1 MKKNVAA
8 LLAIFTVITL
18 FHEAAFSQDFNHCG
32 ATEMQQFLWQQYPEL
47 WQQQQEYNQKI
58 HDQVAASGNT
68 RDENEIYI
76 IPVVFHVVH
85 NYGSEFISDEQ
96 VEDQV
101 RVLNEDY
108 RKLNADTAAIV
119 NAFLGIA
126 GDAHIEFRL
135 AKKTPG
141 GGCTTGIDRI
151 QSHETYQGNDGSKL
165 SQWPRNM
172 YLNVWTVNKMQ
183 NGVAGY
189 AYYPSS
195 VAGFL
200 APYDGIMILSD
211 YIGSIG
217 TSSVLTSRA
226 LTHEIGHYLNLPHTW
241 GSTNSPGVECG
252 DDGVQDTPE
261 TKGWTSCN
269 LNGAV
274 CNAGVIENIQNY
286 MEYSYCS
293 KMFTEG
299 QIAIMR
305 GVLNNPVSGRNNLWT
320 ESNLIATGTNDG
332 YVAEC
337 APRADF
343 NPNFYNIC
351 QGADITFKNF
361 SWSGTATSWSWEFPG
376 GTPSSSTEE
385 NPVVVFNEPG
395 KHTIT
400 LTAANDAGSSSISK
414 DIYVSAPAATYGH
427 YYYEDFE
434 NIDKVNNDW
443 IFRNV
448 DNNGSEWALATNA
461 AYDGSNSIRVDNFNG
476 DQGDVDYIISP
487 SMDLSGMGE
496 IILSFRYA
504 GASKSANVNNINDV
518 LKIYTSS
525 NCGETWMLR
534 SIRDGLD
541 LVNNG
546 AWGTYFTPSATSATW
561 GTATVALPT
570 IVAQPNIR
578 FKFEFTGGSYGNN
591 FYIDDIM
598 VSEYG
603 VGIQSPAGSSSA
615 SLAIF
620 PNPNNGAFTLAY
632 SLTEASDV
640 RVSVID
646 VTGREIMQ
654 VSNEKQSAGSHQQS
668 VQAETAQAL
677 SKGIY
682 FVKLGV
688 NGETSVKKLVIE

>member
-1 MKKNVAA
+1 MKKN
-8 LLAIFTVITL
+8 LTIVIACLISITGVRQV
-18 FHEAAFSQDFNHCG
+18 AFSQDLNHCG
-32 ATEMQQFLWQQYPEL
+32 ATEMQLSLWEQYPEL
-47 WQQQQEYNQKI
+47 WQAQQAYDQQI
-58 HDQVAASGNT
+58 HDQVANTGST
-68 RDENEIYI
+68 RDENEVYI
-76 IPVVFHVVH
+76 IPIVFHVLH
-85 NYGSEFISDEQ
+85 NYGSEYISDEQ
-96 VEDQV
+96 IEDQV
-101 RVLNEDY
+101 RVLNDDY

-126 GDAHIEFRL
+126 SDAHIEFRL

-274 CNAGVIENIQNY
+274 CNAGVIENVQNY
-286 MEYSYCS
+286 MEYAYCS

-299 QIAIMR
+299 QADIMR
-305 GVLNNPVSGRNNLWT
+305 GVLNNPVSSRDNLWT
-320 ESNLIATGTNDG
+320 ESNLIATGTNEG

-343 NPNFYNIC
+343 NPNFSTVC
-351 QGADITFKNF
+351 QGADITFKNY
-361 SWSGTATSWSWEFPG
+361 SWGGTATSWNWEFPG

-385 NPVVVFNEPG
+385 SPVVIFNEPG
-395 KHTIT
+395 KHTVT
-400 LTAANDAGSSSISK
+400 LTSSNDAGTSSVSK
-414 DIYVSAPAATYGH
+414 DIYVSAPTASYGQ
-427 YYYEDFE
+427 YYFEGFED
-434 NIDKVNNDW
+434 IAKVNNDW
-443 IFRNV
+443 IFKNV
-448 DNNGSEWALATNA
+448 DNNGSEWALSTNA
-461 AYDGSNSIRVDNFNG
+461 AYNGSNSVRVDNFNG
-476 DQGDVDYIISP
+476 DQGDVDYMISP

-504 GASKSANVNNINDV
+504 GASKSSNVNNINDV

-525 NCGETWMLR
+525 NCGESWFLR
-534 SIRDGLD
+534 NIRDGLD

-546 AWGTYFTPSATSATW
+546 AWGTYFTPTAANGTW
-561 GTATVALPT
+561 GVASVSLPS

-591 FYIDDIM
+591 FYIDDIT

-603 VGIQSPAGSSSA
+603 VGIQSPNSGTTA
-615 SLAIF
+615 LTIF
-620 PNPNNGAFTLAY
+620 PNPSNGAFTLNY
-632 SLTEASDV
+632 SLAEASDV
-640 RVSVID
+640 RVSIVD
-646 VTGREIMQ
+646 VTGREIIQ
-654 VSNEKQSAGSHQQS
+654 LSSEKQTAGSHQQS
-668 VQAETAQAL
+668 VLADAARAL
-677 SKGIY
+677 SRGIY
-682 FVKLGV
+682 FLKLQV
-688 NGETSVKKLVIE
+688 NGETNVKKLVIE

>member
-1 MKKNVAA
+1 MKKNSTVVIVC
-8 LLAIFTVITL
+8 LLIISGL
-18 FHEAAFSQDFNHCG
+18 QHMAFSQDLNHCG
-32 ATEMQQFLWQQYPEL
+32 ATEMQLKLWAQYPEL
-47 WQQQQEYNQKI
+47 WQAQQDY
-58 HDQVAASGNT
+58 DQQIRDQIAASDNT
-68 RDENEIYI
+68 RDEDEVYI
-76 IPVVFHVVH
+76 IPIVFHVIH
-85 NYGSEFISDEQ
+85 NYGSEYISDEQ
-96 VEDQV
+96 IEDQV
-101 RVLNEDY
+101 RVLNDDY
-108 RKLNADTAAIV
+108 RKMNADTAAIV

-135 AKKTPG
+135 AKKTSG

-217 TSSVLTSRA
+217 SSSVQTSRA

-269 LNGAV
+269 LSGAV
-274 CNAGVIENIQNY
+274 CNAGVIENVQNY
-286 MEYSYCS
+286 MEYAYCS

-305 GVLNNPVSGRNNLWT
+305 GILNNPVSDRDNLWSA
-320 ESNLIATGTNDG
+320 SNLIATGTNDG

-343 NPNFYNIC
+343 NPKFYNIC
-351 QGADITFKNF
+351 QGADIAFTNF
-361 SWSGTATSWSWEFPG
+361 SWGGDASSWSWDIPG
-376 GTPSSSTEE
+376 GTPSTSTEE
-385 NPVVVFNEPG
+385 SPVIVFNEAG

-400 LTAANDAGSSSISK
+400 LTATNAAGSSTVSK
-414 DIYVSAPAATYGH
+414 DIYVSPPTPSYSH
-427 YYYEDFE
+427 YYFEDFE
-434 NIDKVNNDW
+434 DVNKFNNDW
-443 IFRNV
+443 IIRNI
-448 DNNGSEWALATNA
+448 DGNGSEWALATNA
-461 AYDGSNSIRVDNFNG
+461 AYEGSHCARIDNFNG
-476 DQGDVDYIISP
+476 DQGDVDYMISP
-487 SMDLSGMGE
+487 AMDLSGMGE
-496 IILSFRYA
+496 INLSFRYA
-504 GASKSANVNNINDV
+504 AASGSSNVTNINDA
-518 LKIYTSS
+518 LRIYTSS
-525 NCGETWMLR
+525 NCGESWYLR
-534 SIRDGLD
+534 NVRSGLD
-541 LVNNG
+541 LINNG
-546 AWGTYFTPSATSATW
+546 AYGNYFTPGATTGTW
-561 GTATVALPT
+561 SLATVSFPS

-578 FKFEFTGGSYGNN
+578 IKFEFTGGSYGNN
-591 FYIDDIM
+591 LYIDDIA

-603 VGIQSPAGSSSA
+603 VGIQSPASGTA
-615 SLAIF
+615 ALNIF
-620 PNPNNGAFTLAY
+620 PNPNNGDFTLTY
-632 SLTEASDV
+632 SLPEAAEV
-640 RVSVID
+640 RVSIID
-646 VTGREIMQ
+646 LTGREIFE
-654 VSNEKQSAGSHQQS
+654 VSNEQQAAGSHQQS
-668 VQAETAQAL
+668 VQADAVQSL

-682 FVKLGV
+682 FLRMQS
-688 NGETSVKKLVIE
+688 NGETNVKKLVIE

>member
-1 MKKNVAA
+1 MKKN
-8 LLAIFTVITL
+8 LTVVIACLISITGL
-18 FHEAAFSQDFNHCG
+18 CQVAFSQDLNHCG
-32 ATEMQQFLWQQYPEL
+32 ATEMQLSLWEQYPEL
-47 WQQQQEYNQKI
+47 WQAQQTYDQQI
-58 HDQVAASGNT
+58 HDQVANGGST
-68 RDENEIYI
+68 RDEDEVYI
-76 IPVVFHVVH
+76 IPIVFHVLH
-85 NYGSEFISDEQ
+85 NYGSEYISDAQ
-96 VEDQV
+96 IEDQV
-101 RVLNEDY
+101 RVLNDDY

-126 GDAHIEFRL
+126 SDAHIEFRL

-195 VAGFL
+195 VAGSL

-274 CNAGVIENIQNY
+274 CNAGVIENVQNY
-286 MEYSYCS
+286 MEYAYCS

-299 QIAIMR
+299 QVAIMR
-305 GVLNNPVSGRNNLWT
+305 GVLNNSVSGRDNLWS

-337 APRADF
+337 SPRADF
-343 NPNFYNIC
+343 NPNFSTIC
-351 QGADITFKNF
+351 QGADITFKNY
-361 SWSGTATSWSWEFPG
+361 SWGGTATSYTWEFPG
-376 GTPSSSTEE
+376 GTPASSTEE
-385 NPVVVFNEPG
+385 SPVVVFNEPG

-400 LTAANDAGSSSISK
+400 LTSSNDAGTSTVSK
-414 DIYVSAPAATYGH
+414 DINVSAPTASYGQ
-427 YYYEDFE
+427 YYFEGFED
-434 NIDKVNNDW
+434 IAKVNNDW
-443 IFRNV
+443 IFKNV

-461 AYDGSNSIRVDNFNG
+461 AYDGSNSVRVDNFNG
-476 DQGDVDYIISP
+476 DQGDVDYMISP
-487 SMDLSGMGE
+487 AMDLSGMGE

-504 GASKSANVNNINDV
+504 GASKSSNVNNINDV

-525 NCGETWMLR
+525 NCGESWFLR
-534 SIRDGLD
+534 NIRDGLD

-546 AWGTYFTPSATSATW
+546 AWGTYFTPTASNGTW
-561 GTATVALPT
+561 GVASVTLPS

-591 FYIDDIM
+591 FYIDDVT

-603 VGIQSPAGSSSA
+603 VGIQSPNNGTTA
-615 SLAIF
+615 LTIF
-620 PNPNNGAFTLAY
+620 PNPSNGAFTLTY
-632 SLTEASDV
+632 SLAEASDV
-640 RVSVID
+640 RVTIVD
-646 VTGREIMQ
+646 VTGREVIQ
-654 VSNEKQSAGSHQQS
+654 VSNEKQTAGSHQQP
-668 VQAETAQAL
+668 VKADAAQAL

-682 FVKLGV
+682 FLKLQV
-688 NGETSVKKLVIE
+688 NGDTNVKKLVIE